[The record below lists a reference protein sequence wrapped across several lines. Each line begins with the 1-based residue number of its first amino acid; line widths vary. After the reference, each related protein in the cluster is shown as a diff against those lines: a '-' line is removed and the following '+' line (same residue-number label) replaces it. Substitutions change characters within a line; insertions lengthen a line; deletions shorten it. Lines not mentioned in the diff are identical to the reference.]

1 MSFNT
6 GSRSQY
12 RDISTI
18 PIFLNL
24 MISLQKISLP
34 TKVDSGIFPLEE
46 TCSLFIPICKAFL
59 ALPTLP
65 SGMITTLLSIQ
76 VLQSCHNRAIK
87 ASFRVPFM
95 SHFLHGSYLLLFLT
109 VCFLHLL
116 KQLLC
121 TYVLC

>member
-18 PIFLNL
+18 PVFLNL
-24 MISLQKISLP
+24 MISLQKFSLP
-34 TKVDSGIFPLEE
+34 TKVDSGVFPLEE
-46 TCSLFIPICKAFL
+46 TCSLFIPVYKTFL
-59 ALPTLP
+59 ALPTLS
-65 SGMITTLLSIQ
+65 SGMSTTLLSIQ
-76 VLQSCHNRAIK
+76 VLQSCHNIAIK

-95 SHFLHGSYLLLFLT
+95 CHFLHERYLLLFL
-109 VCFLHLL
+109 HSL

-121 TYVLC
+121 TYVLY